1 MNLRQKMQELYKI
14 FQQVNYDNLNNT
26 KKALSNLVNQA
37 TDKEEKAIM
46 LECINGLIKLK
57 EQHKLAAEE
66 KA

>member
-46 LECINGLIKLK
+46 VRMYKWSY
-57 EQHKLAAEE
+57 
-66 KA
+66 